1 MGMSDFV
8 LLFGNQIGYTSVLY
22 YLFLPCVVL
31 FYYLFPKR
39 YRWIILLMASVLF
52 YRWLFSGHKSVFL
65 FAATIFLSWVFGLL
79 IENTRSCALR
89 IRKGVL
95 VGSIF
100 ALVVPLLFMDI
111 AKMVLPIAREDFG
124 AIHPIVPV
132 GLSFYTLQ
140 IIAYLSD
147 VYLGKVNAQHN
158 LLKYALFIS
167 FFPQILQGPI
177 PRYEYLSHQ
186 LTEGNEFD
194 PDNIQRGFQLI
205 LWGFFLKYMI
215 ADKAGVVVNTV
226 FDNSSAYSGL
236 YYAVAGSLYSLQ
248 LYTDFLACTT
258 LSKGAAV
265 LFGIRLPENFNH
277 PYFANSIRDF
287 WRRWHI
293 SLSTWLRDY
302 IYIPLGGN
310 RQGKGRKYLNLIITF
325 LISGIWH
332 GGTLKFMFW
341 GLLHGVYQIVGELTY
356 KIRDHIWM
364 LLGLGKR
371 SKLKAVLQAIAT
383 FIFVTLGWIIFRAD
397 TLQSGLHMIRS
408 IAADFNPWVL
418 SGTYLFSLGL
428 SQNECGILMI
438 SVLLLVGSSLLQE
451 KGYKIGESMM
461 NLHVVFRY
469 VIYLVGILIV
479 MIYGTYGFGFNAS
492 DFIYRGF

>member
-1 MGMSDFV
+1 M
-8 LLFGNQIGYTSVLY
+8 
-22 YLFLPCVVL
+22 
-31 FYYLFPKR
+31 
-39 YRWIILLMASVLF
+39 
-52 YRWLFSGHKSVFL
+52 
-65 FAATIFLSWVFGLL
+65 
-79 IENTRSCALR
+79 
-89 IRKGVL
+89 
-95 VGSIF
+95 
-100 ALVVPLLFMDI
+100 
-111 AKMVLPIAREDFG
+111 
-124 AIHPIVPV
+124 
-132 GLSFYTLQ
+132 
-140 IIAYLSD
+140 
-147 VYLGKVNAQHN
+147 
-158 LLKYALFIS
+158 LKYALFIS

-186 LTEGNEFD
+186 LIEGNEFD

-226 FDNSSAYSGL
+226 FDNASAYSGL

-310 RQGKGRKYLNLIITF
+310 RKGKGRKYLNLVITF
-325 LISGIWH
+325 LISGVWH
-332 GGTLKFMFW
+332 GGTLKYMFW
-341 GLLHGVYQIVGELTY
+341 GFLHGVYQIVGEMTY
-356 KIRDHIWM
+356 KIRDHICM
-364 LLGLGKR
+364 VFGLDYD
-371 SKLKAVLQAIAT
+371 SKLKNVLQTIVT

-397 TLQSGLHMIRS
+397 TLQNGLHMIRS
-408 IAADFNPWVL
+408 IAVDFNPWVL
-418 SGTYLFSLGL
+418 SGTYLFNMGL
-428 SQNECGILMI
+428 SQNECVILMI
-438 SVLLLVGSSLLQE
+438 SVLLLFGVSLLQE
-451 KGYKIGESMM
+451 RGYKIGESVM

-469 VIYLVGILIV
+469 VIYLAGILIV

>member
-1 MGMSDFV
+1 MEMADFV
-8 LLFGNQIGYTSVLY
+8 LLFGNQISYTSILY
-22 YLFLPCVVL
+22 YFFLPFVVL
-31 FYYLFPKR
+31 VYYMLPKKH
-39 YRWIILLMASVLF
+39 RWLILLAASVLF
-52 YRWLFSGHKSVFL
+52 YRFLFSGRRCVFL
-65 FAATIFLSWVFGLL
+65 FAATILMSWLFSLL
-79 IENTRSCALR
+79 IESTRRCSLR
-89 IRKGVL
+89 MRKVIL
-95 VGSIF
+95 AGSILI
-100 ALVVPLLFMDI
+100 AAVPLLLMDI
-111 AKMVLPIAREDFG
+111 TKMIMTAGEWSG
-124 AIHPIVPV
+124 AVHLIVPV

-147 VYLGKVNAQHN
+147 VYSGKANAQHN

-186 LTEGNEFD
+186 LIEGNEFD

-248 LYTDFLACTT
+248 LYADFLACTT
-258 LSKGAAV
+258 LSRGAAV
-265 LFGIRLPENFNH
+265 LFGIQLYENFNH

-310 RQGKGRKYLNLIITF
+310 RKGKGRKYLNLVITF
-325 LISGIWH
+325 LISGVWH
-332 GGTLKFMFW
+332 GGTLKYMFW
-341 GLLHGVYQIVGELTY
+341 GVLHGVYQIVGEMTY

-364 LLGLGKR
+364 VFGLDKD
-371 SKLKAVLQAIAT
+371 SKLKNVLQTIVT

-397 TLQSGLHMIRS
+397 TLQNGLHMIRS
-408 IAADFNPWVL
+408 IAVDFNPWVL
-418 SGTYLFSLGL
+418 SGTYLFNMGL
-428 SQNECGILMI
+428 SQNECVILMI
-438 SVLLLVGSSLLQE
+438 SVLLLLGVSLLQE
-451 KGYKIGESMM
+451 RGYKIGESVM

-469 VIYLVGILIV
+469 VIYLAGILIV

>member
-1 MGMSDFV
+1 MEMADFV
-8 LLFGNQIGYTSVLY
+8 LLFGNQISYTSILY
-22 YLFLPCVVL
+22 YFFLPFVV
-31 FYYLFPKR
+31 FVYYMLPKKH
-39 YRWIILLMASVLF
+39 RWLILLAASVLF
-52 YRWLFSGHKSVFL
+52 YRFLFSGRRCVFL
-65 FAATIFLSWVFGLL
+65 FAATILMSWLFSLL
-79 IENTRSCALR
+79 IESTRRCSLR
-89 IRKGVL
+89 MRKVIL
-95 VGSIF
+95 AGSILI
-100 ALVVPLLFMDI
+100 AAVPLLLMDI
-111 AKMVLPIAREDFG
+111 TKMIMPAGEWSG
-124 AIHPIVPV
+124 AVHLIVPV

-147 VYLGKVNAQHN
+147 VYSGKANAQHN

-186 LTEGNEFD
+186 LIEGNEFD

-226 FDNSSAYSGL
+226 FDNASAYSGL

-310 RQGKGRKYLNLIITF
+310 RKGKGRKYLNLVITF
-325 LISGIWH
+325 LISGVWH
-332 GGTLKFMFW
+332 GGTLKYMFW
-341 GLLHGVYQIVGELTY
+341 GFLHGVYQIVGEMTY
-356 KIRDHIWM
+356 KIRDHICM
-364 LLGLGKR
+364 VFGLDYD
-371 SKLKAVLQAIAT
+371 SKLKNVLQTIVT

-397 TLQSGLHMIRS
+397 TLQNGLHMIRS
-408 IAADFNPWVL
+408 IAVDFNPWVL
-418 SGTYLFSLGL
+418 SGTYLFNMGL
-428 SQNECGILMI
+428 SQNECVILMI
-438 SVLLLVGSSLLQE
+438 SVLLLFGVSLLQE
-451 KGYKIGESMM
+451 RGYKIGESVM

-469 VIYLVGILIV
+469 VIYLAGILIV

>member
-1 MGMSDFV
+1 MEMADFV
-8 LLFGNQIGYTSVLY
+8 LLFGNQISYTSILY
-22 YLFLPCVVL
+22 YFFLPFVVL
-31 FYYLFPKR
+31 VYYMLPKKH
-39 YRWIILLMASVLF
+39 RWLILLAASVLF
-52 YRWLFSGHKSVFL
+52 YRFLFSGRRCVFL
-65 FAATIFLSWVFGLL
+65 FAATILMSWLFSLL
-79 IENTRSCALR
+79 IESTRRCSLR
-89 IRKGVL
+89 MRKVIL
-95 VGSIF
+95 AGSILI
-100 ALVVPLLFMDI
+100 AAVPLLLMDI
-111 AKMVLPIAREDFG
+111 TKMIMTAGEWSG
-124 AIHPIVPV
+124 AVHLIVPV

-147 VYLGKVNAQHN
+147 VYSGKANAQHN

-186 LTEGNEFD
+186 LIEGNEFD
-194 PDNIQRGFQLI
+194 PDNIQHGFQLI

-248 LYTDFLACTT
+248 LYADFLTCTT
-258 LSKGAAV
+258 LSRGAAV
-265 LFGIRLPENFNH
+265 LFGIQLYENFNH

-310 RQGKGRKYLNLIITF
+310 RKGKGRKYLNLVITF
-325 LISGIWH
+325 LISGVWH
-332 GGTLKFMFW
+332 GGTLKYMFW
-341 GLLHGVYQIVGELTY
+341 GVLHGVYQIVGEMTY

-364 LLGLGKR
+364 VFGLDKD
-371 SKLKAVLQAIAT
+371 SKLKNVLQTIVT

-397 TLQSGLHMIRS
+397 TLQNGLHMIRS
-408 IAADFNPWVL
+408 IAVDFNPWVL
-418 SGTYLFSLGL
+418 SGTYLFNMGL
-428 SQNECGILMI
+428 SQNECVILMI
-438 SVLLLVGSSLLQE
+438 SVLLLLGVSLLQE
-451 KGYKIGESMM
+451 RGYKIGESVM

-469 VIYLVGILIV
+469 VIYLAGILIV